1 MKPVLFAAAAAAL
14 VAAISAAAWA
24 DTVKDASFD
33 VTPGQYHW
41 QQNTSVA
48 GIPISEDNTECL
60 TEKKANMTL
69 SGLARDLD
77 KSCTVD
83 EVAQAA
89 DGYTFKL
96 ICTGKIPGTA
106 QARLV
111 HSDRSMTITA
121 KGSAKLLGIPA
132 GFSVKADATYVGACT
147 PEQLAKATAKEA
159 KEADATGG
167 G

>member
-1 MKPVLFAAAAAAL
+1 MKPVLFAAACAATAAAL
-14 VAAISAAAWA
+14 AAAAWA
-24 DTVKDASFD
+24 DSMKDASFE

-60 TEKKANMTL
+60 TEKKASMTL

-83 EVAQAA
+83 EVAQTA

-106 QARLV
+106 RAQLV

-121 KGSAKLLGIPA
+121 KGNAKVLGIPA

-147 PEQLAKATAKEA
+147 PDQLAHAAEKEA
-159 KEADATGG
+159 KEAAKGG
-167 G
+167 